1 MPNPIETATDL
12 TESMLPAELFGKKE
26 NVVLYNLGREKDTTK
41 LINIDKN
48 SNLIN
53 SFCSL

>member
-1 MPNPIETATDL
+1 
-12 TESMLPAELFGKKE
+12 MLPAELFGKKE
-26 NVVLYNLGREKDTTK
+26 NVVLYNLGSEKDTTK

-48 SNLIN
+48 SNLKN